1 MKYFLLLLVLLLTAC
16 TSTPKSSADRES
28 KKLQAIA
35 VTKPGSQSGEQK
47 MALPTENNVYALQH
61 VLIPHWTYNSDG
73 QFYAALQAG
82 DTDKL
87 KEVATKL
94 ISKEYANGI
103 KVEPLA
109 SAVLIV
115 FPTPEKFTECFF
127 VLVVKKD
134 QDFTVYT
141 YEKTLNL
148 EGLEEVAGV
157 VGGWSKNKEHLN
169 YGPRGYSSADDFVK
183 DILSTAK

>member
-1 MKYFLLLLVLLLTAC
+1 MKCYLLLLALLLCAC
-16 TSTPKSSADRES
+16 TSTPKSSAERQS
-28 KKLQAIA
+28 NAPQAIA
-35 VTKPGSQSGEQK
+35 VTKPGSLSGDSK
-47 MALPTENNVYALQH
+47 IALPTDNNVYELQH

-73 QFYAALQAG
+73 QFYAELQAG

-94 ISKEYANGI
+94 ISKEYAEGI
-103 KVEPLA
+103 TVKPLA

-127 VLVVKKD
+127 VLIVKKD
-134 QDFTVYT
+134 QEFTVYT

-148 EGLEEVAGV
+148 EGLEEVKGV

-169 YGPRGYSSADDFVK
+169 YGPRGYSSAADFAA
-183 DILSTAK
+183 DMLPSAK